1 MSQNRLNTM
10 SNPAAPVTSTPT
22 LALPGAARVHS
33 LQTYHAQVHA
43 QAALCVSLARVLHH
57 ALADLDWPLL
67 RFSDR
72 SRLERVLTR
81 LGGDIPLVWLAAAQ
95 PQVAQQKSTQTKA
108 IRNKD
113 EDEEENDTQN

>member
-1 MSQNRLNTM
+1 MSRNRFNTLDT
-10 SNPAAPVTSTPT
+10 PAAPAPVSSS
-22 LALPGAARVHS
+22 LALPGASQVHS
-33 LQTYHAQVHA
+33 QVHA
-43 QAALCVSLARVLHH
+43 QAALCISLARVLHH

-95 PQVAQQKSTQTKA
+95 PFPTQSKEAQDKQ
-108 IRNKD
+108 
-113 EDEEENDTQN
+113 ED

>member
-1 MSQNRLNTM
+1 MSRNRLNTLIT
-10 SNPAAPVTSTPT
+10 PAAPAPVSSS
-22 LALPGAARVHS
+22 LALPGASQVHS
-33 LQTYHAQVHA
+33 QVHA
-43 QAALCVSLARVLHH
+43 QAALCISLARVLHH

-95 PQVAQQKSTQTKA
+95 NKQAQPQPA
-108 IRNKD
+108 RNRQA
-113 EDEEENDTQN
+113 E

>member
-1 MSQNRLNTM
+1 MSRNRWNTLNNPALPD
-10 SNPAAPVTSTPT
+10 NPAAPMPSTPT
-22 LALPGAARVHS
+22 LALPGAAQVHS
-33 LQTYHAQVHA
+33 QVHA
-43 QAALCVSLARVLHH
+43 QAVLCVSLARVLHH

-95 PQVAQQKSTQTKA
+95 PQVAQPQATQTKA
-108 IRNKD
+108 TQNKD
-113 EDEEENDTQN
+113 ED